1 VLIIGILTSMF
12 TAITLSRMLLRWTVK
27 QPWAR
32 KASFYGVKDEDFLL
46 AAPRAPR
53 RRGDPGEV
61 NAGA

>member
-1 VLIIGILTSMF
+1 MF
-12 TAITLSRMLLRWTVK
+12 TAITLSRMLLRWTVR

-46 AAPRAPR
+46 AASRAPR